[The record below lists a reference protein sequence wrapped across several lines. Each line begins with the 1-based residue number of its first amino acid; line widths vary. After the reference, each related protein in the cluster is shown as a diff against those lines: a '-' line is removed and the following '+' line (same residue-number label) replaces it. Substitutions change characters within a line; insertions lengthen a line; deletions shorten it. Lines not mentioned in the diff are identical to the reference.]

1 MAGANTE
8 ISTLSTVGASTEPF
22 CAPSCQDGGIGAEH
36 MLNITAK
43 QETMR
48 TIVDILTVVDDEA
61 KFNFKEGH
69 IEVRMVDPSHVAMI
83 RMEVDSAA
91 FEAWESEETSIGFE
105 LTKLR
110 DLISLASADDLIE
123 LAYDEADGRV
133 NIQVGEIN
141 RTIRPLD
148 RAALLEPRVPEVDLD
163 SRVTLSGAKFS
174 HALRAAK
181 QVGDLVTLSLNAQTF
196 SVNVSGDT
204 DAVNV
209 SYDAGEMEELICDGP
224 VKSQYSLQY
233 LQPMAK
239 RIEGIV
245 DSVSVNFG
253 ENYPLK
259 MEFEFAGG
267 AGRCVYFLAPRIE
280 GDA

>member
-1 MAGANTE
+1 
-8 ISTLSTVGASTEPF
+8 
-22 CAPSCQDGGIGAEH
+22 

-48 TIVDILTVVDDEA
+48 TIIDILTVLVEEA
-61 KFNFKEGH
+61 KFNFSEGH
-69 IEVRMVDPSHVAMI
+69 IEVRAVDPSHVAMI
-83 RMEVDSAA
+83 RMEVDAAA
-91 FEAWESEETSIGFE
+91 FEAWESEDASVGLE

-110 DLISLASADDLIE
+110 DLIGLAGAEDLIE
-123 LAYDEADGRV
+123 MGYDEADGRV

-141 RTIRPLD
+141 RMIRPLD
-148 RAALLEPRVPEVDLD
+148 RTAMLEPRVPGVDLT
-163 SRVTLSGAKFS
+163 SRVTLSGVKFS
-174 HALRAAK
+174 RALRAAK

-196 SVNVSGDT
+196 SVHVSGDT

-209 SYDAGEMEELICDGP
+209 SYDAGELEDLETDGP

-245 DSVSVNFG
+245 ESVTVNFG

-259 MEFEFAGG
+259 LEFEFVGG
-267 AGRCVYFLAPRIE
+267 AGRCIYFLAPRIE